1 LLGSALLRDL
11 AGPPRRLRR
20 EEIDAHLRRIEEL

>member
-1 LLGSALLRDL
+1 LLGSGLLNDL

-20 EEIDAHLRRIEEL
+20 EEIDGHLRRIEEL